1 VVLAHLWAGSVISRR
16 ARCLPDA
23 VRQRRLHK
31 TCEVEMLEVKKKLLI
46 NICLSLVSFSG
57 TFILGYYLYNHF
69 RKPHE
74 NFIFGS
80 ANDEYMFT
88 LYNRNGEKISD
99 IEGSLKLVIDP
110 FTIYQNYPGQKTSK
124 YSINSHGFRDTYN
137 THRPYTAIVLGG
149 SAAFGFALDR
159 NDQTFS
165 SKISEYNE
173 KYNVI
178 NAAVIGFLSGQEL
191 SQMIHYLDEFK
202 PSLYI
207 VFNGWNDIYDPH
219 AFARTKLKEN
229 NKIVHAPIGYNN
241 SFLGIE
247 KRLSDYFQLTQKEKK
262 LPIVKLT
269 PVGDPLNETELFREI
284 LSKYVSN
291 IVKMHSFAN
300 ARGSRLLLVFQP
312 ELGNKRTRS
321 SNESEVLKTWIEKY
335 DYLDNKITER
345 YKNFVS
351 GAKKSLREQ
360 DISFIDINAERQ
372 FSENP
377 QTLFF
382 DVVHPNELGHD
393 IIAKIINQTLLERF

>member
-1 VVLAHLWAGSVISRR
+1 MV
-16 ARCLPDA
+16 RCFPDA
-23 VRQRRLHK
+23 VRQHRLQK
-31 TCEVEMLEVKKKLLI
+31 TSEVEMQEVKMKLLI

-57 TFILGYYLYNHF
+57 TFILGYYLYSHF
-69 RKPHE
+69 KKPPE

-80 ANDEYMFT
+80 TNDEYMFT

-99 IEGSLKLVIDP
+99 IEGSLKFMLDP
-110 FTIYQNYPGQKTSK
+110 FTIYQNYPDQKTRK
-124 YSINSHGFRDTYN
+124 YSINSYGFRDTYSA
-137 THRPYTAIVLGG
+137 HRPYTAIVLGG

-159 NDQTFS
+159 NDQTFC

-173 KYNVI
+173 KYNVM

-191 SQMIHYLDEFK
+191 SQMVHYLDEFK

-207 VFNGWNDIYDPH
+207 VFNGWNDVYDPF
-219 AFARTKLKEN
+219 AFAKAKLKEKN
-229 NKIVHAPIGYNN
+229 QIALAPIGYNN
-241 SFLGIE
+241 AFFGIE
-247 KRLSDYFQLTQKEKK
+247 KRLTDYFQLTQNEKK
-262 LPIVKLT
+262 PQIVKLN
-269 PVGDPLNETELFREI
+269 PVGAPLDETELFQEI

-291 IVKMHSFAN
+291 IVKMHYFAN
-300 ARGSRLLLVFQP
+300 ARGSRFLLVFQP
-312 ELGNKRTRS
+312 ELGNKQIHS

-335 DYLDNKITER
+335 EYLDNKITER
-345 YKNFVS
+345 YKNFVRE
-351 GAKKSLREQ
+351 AKKYLQEQ

-393 IIAKIINQTLLERF
+393 IIAKIINQTLLGRF